1 MNQFQQFQRQ
11 VRTHLLVILLADN
24 AFMIVSAW
32 YAYVYRHFDVP
43 STVILSTITGLVL
56 SIGFTI
62 LSTRYLIKPLR
73 AIWQAIMHI
82 SPSTTEQSPPDLQHL
97 PLGKEMVTNLVS
109 HIYQLASVVD
119 TVETTAHMASTQ
131 PGHDFVA
138 TNLPL
143 PLLIL
148 DKQENVTFANQ
159 GALKYLEKEN
169 DEVVGKS
176 VYSAVD
182 MSFTSEHTFEKWLQG
197 AKQNKPVATR
207 TWERVRIN
215 LPEHEQSEMPQ
226 CDLAAYYNKDNP
238 DGLETMLVFFDHTH
252 QYGQDDQAM
261 SFVALAVH
269 ELRTPLTL
277 LRGYI
282 EVFDEELH
290 GRVSAEL
297 EGYMSKM
304 AVAAQQLSTFTNTI
318 LNVSRIEND
327 QFVLKL
333 HKELWAAILKSTI
346 SDLQL
351 RAEVR
356 GINLELSVDDNLPAV
371 GVDRV
376 SIYEVMSNLI
386 DNAIKYSNGS
396 DRIIIKSYL
405 THEGLIETTIQDFGV
420 GIPESA
426 MSHLFDKFYRNQ
438 RSRAQIGGTGLGLF
452 LSKSVVEAHGGNI
465 WVRSKPSEGSTFGFT
480 LLPYDQVADTQKTSN
495 NESADIVRSAH
506 GWIKNHSLYRR

>member
-1 MNQFQQFQRQ
+1 MNQLQRFKRQ
-11 VRTHLLVILLADN
+11 VRNHLLFILAADN

-32 YAYVYRHFDVP
+32 YAYVHKHFSVP
-43 STVILSTITGLVL
+43 QTMVLSSITGLVL

-62 LSTRYLIKPLR
+62 LSTSYLVRPLQ
-73 AIWQAIMHI
+73 AIWQAILHI
-82 SPSTTEQSPPDLQHL
+82 SPDTTEQNAPNLQKL
-97 PLGKEMVTNLVS
+97 PLGKDMVTNLVS
-109 HIYQLASVVD
+109 HIYQLASVMD
-119 TVETTAHMASTQ
+119 TVAATTKAEQSAPS
-131 PGHDFVA
+131 HDFIA

-148 DKQENVTFANQ
+148 DKQDTVIFANQ
-159 GALKYLEKEN
+159 NALKYFEEEA
-169 DEVVGKS
+169 DDIVGKS

-182 MSFTSEHTFEKWLQG
+182 MSFTNEHTFDKWLAD
-197 AKQNKPVATR
+197 AKANKPVAAQ

-215 LPEHEQSEMPQ
+215 LPDHEQSELPL
-226 CDLAAYYNKDNP
+226 CDLAAYYNQGNP
-238 DGLETMLVFFDHTH
+238 EGLETMLVFFDHTQ
-252 QYGQDDQAM
+252 QYGQDNQAM

-282 EVFDEELH
+282 EVFEEELH
-290 GRVSAEL
+290 GKVTREL

-333 HKELWAAILKSTI
+333 NKESWPGILKSTVA
-346 SDLQL
+346 DLQL
-351 RAEVR
+351 RASVR
-356 GINLELSVDDNLPAV
+356 GITLELTVASDLPPV
-371 GVDRV
+371 GVDRT
-376 SIYEVMSNLI
+376 SIYEVISNLI

-396 DRIIIKSYL
+396 DRIIVKSYL
-405 THEGLIETTIQDFGV
+405 THEGLVETTVQDFGV
-420 GIPESA
+420 GIPEAA
-426 MSHLFDKFYRNQ
+426 MPHLFEKFYRNQ
-438 RSRAQIGGTGLGLF
+438 RSRAQIGGTGLGLY
-452 LSKSVVEAHGGNI
+452 LAKSVVEAHGGTI
-465 WVRSKPSEGSTFGFT
+465 WVRSKPGEGSTFGFT
-480 LLPYDQVADTQKTSN
+480 LLPYDQVADAQKTSN